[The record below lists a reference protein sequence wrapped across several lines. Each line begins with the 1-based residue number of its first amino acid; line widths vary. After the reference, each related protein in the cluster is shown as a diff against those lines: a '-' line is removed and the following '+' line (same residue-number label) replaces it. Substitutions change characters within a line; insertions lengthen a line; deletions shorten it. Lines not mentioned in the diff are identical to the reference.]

1 MHSLVCLLR
10 SLLLTSCSVIVQTS
24 STIWQ
29 FFWTEW
35 PEDHKNRCLSYSTN
49 SGDQIRFVHGDHL
62 KSACCIQSSSSW
74 EGGEDSNYAR
84 NLLSSSA
91 AVQSGAW
98 SPSEPLVSTSEARG
112 NLDAG
117 DVEEQETTELTPERS
132 LGDALDGP
140 SPSGAPLPMHPA
152 PQWWARTRVGRG
164 DHHADSYVKC
174 EHSLSRW
181 RTLNIVYLLDLH
193 LLFVVVMLTNSFVRE
208 DCNILGSRLL
218 VFFHMR
224 SALKM
229 EDQHMVRFVL

>member
-1 MHSLVCLLR
+1 MKGPRTYLV
-10 SLLLTSCSVIVQTS
+10 
-24 STIWQ
+24 
-29 FFWTEW
+29 
-35 PEDHKNRCLSYSTN
+35 RC
-49 SGDQIRFVHGDHL
+49 GDQIRFVHGDHL

-74 EGGEDSNYAR
+74 EGEEDSNYAR

-98 SPSEPLVSTSEARG
+98 SPSEPLVSTFDAGG

-152 PQWWARTRVGRG
+152 PQRWVRTRVGRG

-174 EHSLSRW
+174 EHSLSR
-181 RTLNIVYLLDLH
+181 
-193 LLFVVVMLTNSFVRE
+193 
-208 DCNILGSRLL
+208 
-218 VFFHMR
+218 
-224 SALKM
+224 
-229 EDQHMVRFVL
+229 